1 MFTPGCFTD
10 MNCSEARPGRI
21 ARGRP
26 WGAPWGLVARSCLVV
41 AWASQWVVVTATG
54 ASGSPDP
61 GRLPS
66 PADRAVDFLRDIRPI
81 LERSCIRCHGPERPR
96 SGLRLDRR
104 EGVLRGGEGGPVV
117 VGNSGASRLIHV
129 VARLPDVPEDLWMPP
144 DGQAPPLTQ
153 EEIALLRAWI
163 DQGLPGE
170 TEPGRSTDRIEW
182 TAGFGGWG
190 GSGPLSLLRS
200 RFQQPSGWNAGLE
213 GLTWVHEPPDGLQ
226 WTLQVRALHGDARLQ
241 WDAYQPGWRWLH
253 AGVQQYESFSPSHGS
268 WPMEPGAPV
277 GSLSLEPELEVGR
290 SWWELALDRPGWP
303 EIPLSYEHRYRE
315 GTRSLTSGSAAA
327 EGAVRRLIWP
337 AHQHIDEQMHLLRLR
352 AGHEIGSWRLEDELR
367 LQWTDFRTGR
377 TNSSRV
383 PPESDD
389 RRLTRI
395 SEAHQSFQAANAFR
409 FERRFRPWLRSTGGY
424 LYSRYDADGT
434 FQLWD
439 SPLSPSATLLRRWR
453 SPAVIVQQTTH
464 AANANW
470 VVEPGRGWSCLA
482 GLQAEWTRQQG
493 LGRAFLEYEWA
504 PDDWL
509 VLPASQE
516 HARDRVVLSEFVG
529 LRWTGRKPVTFYAD
543 LKAEQDSVDFVRGA
557 MGRGRALSP

>member
-1 MFTPGCFTD
+1 
-10 MNCSEARPGRI
+10 
-21 ARGRP
+21 
-26 WGAPWGLVARSCLVV
+26 
-41 AWASQWVVVTATG
+41 
-54 ASGSPDP
+54 
-61 GRLPS
+61 
-66 PADRAVDFLRDIRPI
+66 
-81 LERSCIRCHGPERPR
+81 
-96 SGLRLDRR
+96 
-104 EGVLRGGEGGPVV
+104 
-117 VGNSGASRLIHV
+117 
-129 VARLPDVPEDLWMPP
+129 
-144 DGQAPPLTQ
+144 
-153 EEIALLRAWI
+153 
-163 DQGLPGE
+163 
-170 TEPGRSTDRIEW
+170 
-182 TAGFGGWG
+182 
-190 GSGPLSLLRS
+190 
-200 RFQQPSGWNAGLE
+200 
-213 GLTWVHEPPDGLQ
+213 
-226 WTLQVRALHGDARLQ
+226 
-241 WDAYQPGWRWLH
+241 
-253 AGVQQYESFSPSHGS
+253 
-268 WPMEPGAPV
+268 MEPGAPV

-470 VVEPGRGWSCLA
+470 AVEPGRGWSCLA

-543 LKAEQDSVDFVRGA
+543 LKAEQDSVDLFEEQWGGDAPFRRDTWA
-557 MGRGRALSP
+557 TGRAWDGRVGLEDALGAGLGWGAAYRHRRRHVEWDHRRGPDSHRFWGFSPTGLPGLHPRPRVADRSVGRAAELATFPPLGHDLPL